1 MLIFVIKY
9 QVYQLK
15 MLMVVWIYYFLV
27 LKERSSSITGI
38 SSMYTCFILKSMVRV
53 ERPIIV
59 EFVLRDKL
67 LMSLKLIIIGS

>member
-15 MLMVVWIYYFLV
+15 MLMVVWIYYFLA
-27 LKERSSSITGI
+27 LKEMSSSITGI